1 MKNHKQKQSVGNDY
15 GSGEV
20 QGGGVKVGKIQKAT
34 TALTIKKTGF
44 NTNKF
49 RGHNLKV
56 SQRLG

>member
-1 MKNHKQKQSVGNDY
+1 M
-15 GSGEV
+15 
-20 QGGGVKVGKIQKAT
+20 GKIQKAT

-56 SQRLG
+56 SQRLGW